1 MNEETFALRDV
12 IRVLRRHQ
20 GQLLATVTLAVLA
33 ALVVSFG
40 QPRRYT
46 SQTQLVV
53 GPTIPSAAL
62 PEAPSGNDLGPL
74 GLDLPAETQARILAS
89 PLMTERVAA
98 RLGRS
103 TDPAHIEELTE
114 RVQAKAV
121 TDNLLLITANAP
133 SSREAAALAN
143 GYAEEYLDYRRDAAR
158 KALQGISNDYQRR
171 ARDAQRRAAALGQQI
186 DNAAAQGADADVTRL
201 TNQRN
206 DLLDQA
212 RMLTRGAQMA
222 AQSQASEYRGGEII
236 APATPPARSSSPNP
250 IRNVVIA
257 ILLGMAAGL
266 SAALLREHIDD
277 RVRTR
282 DQAAQAANAP
292 VLAALPRRPRRPRGE
307 LVTVKAPETMASEAH
322 RQLHRHLVQ
331 RGLGAGLRRLLV
343 TSVEAGPE
351 ASETVANLGDLCAR
365 TGQATMAIAAN
376 PRHSH
381 LHTYLRVRDDPPRPG
396 SDPAGWDPPGEKMA
410 LLTLSALKVTDSN
423 LLVLPSAT
431 VSFDPGELFSSAR
444 LQHLLSLA
452 ADMAN
457 LLIIEA
463 PPILGSHDAVTLTA
477 HVDATLLVVRAGVD
491 KEALTARAAAI
502 LESAGSAPLG
512 VVLYSAR
519 KDDDTVGFLD
529 EHRVDRQHLRPAM
542 PPDARPDLATSGNG
556 RASAAAPV
564 PDPGREEPAR
574 PVRRVRRPD
583 VD

>member
-12 IRVLRRHQ
+12 MRVLRRHR
-20 GQLLATVTLAVLA
+20 GQLLAIMALAVLA

-46 SQTQLVV
+46 SETQLVV
-53 GPTIPSAAL
+53 RPTIPGAAL
-62 PEAPSGNDLGPL
+62 PEAPSGNDVGPL

-89 PLMTERVAA
+89 PLITEQVAA

-103 TDPAHIEELTE
+103 TDPAQIEELTE

-143 GYAEEYLDYRRDAAR
+143 GYAEEYLEYRRNAAR
-158 KALQGISNDYQRR
+158 KALEAISNDYQRR
-171 ARDAQRRAAALGQQI
+171 ARDLQRRAAELGQQI
-186 DNAAAQGADADVTRL
+186 DTAAAQGAAEDVTRL
-201 TNQRN
+201 TNERN

-212 RMLTRGAQMA
+212 RTLTRGARRA
-222 AQSQASEYRGGEII
+222 AQSQASQYRGGEII

-257 ILLGMAAGL
+257 ILLGVAAGV

-292 VLAALPRRPRRPRGE
+292 VLAAPPRRRRRARGE
-307 LVTVKAPETMASEAH
+307 LVTVTAPETIASEAY
-322 RQLHRHLVQ
+322 RQLHRQLVR
-331 RGLGAGLRRLLV
+331 RGLGTEVRRLLV

-376 PRHSH
+376 PRHSR
-381 LHTYLRVRDDPPRPG
+381 LHAYLRVADHPPRRVSHQAGARP
-396 SDPAGWDPPGEKMA
+396 PAEMA
-410 LLTLSALKVTDSN
+410 LVTLSALQVTDSN
-423 LLVLPSAT
+423 LLVLSSQA
-431 VSFDPGELFSSAR
+431 VSFSPGELFSSAR
-444 LQHLLSLA
+444 LQHVFSLA
-452 ADMAN
+452 ADMAQ

-463 PPILGSHDAVTLTA
+463 PPVLGSDDAVTLTA
-477 HVDATLLVVRAGVD
+477 HADATLLVVRAGVD

-502 LESAGSAPLG
+502 LESAGSALLG
-512 VVLYSAR
+512 VVLYSVR

-529 EHRVDRQHLRPAM
+529 EHRVDRDHLRPAIA
-542 PPDARPDLATSGNG
+542 PDARPDHATSGNG
-556 RASAAAPV
+556 RAAAAPV
-564 PDPGREEPAR
+564 PDPRWEEPAR

-583 VD
+583 GR

>member
-12 IRVLRRHQ
+12 MRVLRRHR
-20 GQLLATVTLAVLA
+20 GQLLAIMALAVLA

-46 SQTQLVV
+46 SETQLVV
-53 GPTIPSAAL
+53 RPTIPGAAL
-62 PEAPSGNDLGPL
+62 PEAPSGNDVGPL

-89 PLMTERVAA
+89 PLITEQVAA

-103 TDPAHIEELTE
+103 TDPAQIEELTE

-143 GYAEEYLDYRRDAAR
+143 GYAEEYLEYRRNAAR
-158 KALQGISNDYQRR
+158 KALEAISNDYQRR
-171 ARDAQRRAAALGQQI
+171 ARDLQRRAAELGQQI
-186 DNAAAQGADADVTRL
+186 DTAAAQGAAEDVTRL
-201 TNQRN
+201 TNERN

-212 RMLTRGAQMA
+212 RTLTRGARRA
-222 AQSQASEYRGGEII
+222 AQSQASQYRGGEII

-257 ILLGMAAGL
+257 ILLGVAAGV

-292 VLAALPRRPRRPRGE
+292 VLAAPPRRRRRARGE
-307 LVTVKAPETMASEAH
+307 LVTVTAPETIASEAY
-322 RQLHRHLVQ
+322 RQLHRQLVR
-331 RGLGAGLRRLLV
+331 RGLGTEVRRLLV

-365 TGQATMAIAAN
+365 TEQATMAIAAN
-376 PRHSH
+376 PRHSR
-381 LHTYLRVRDDPPRPG
+381 LHAYLRVADHPPSRVSHQAGAKP
-396 SDPAGWDPPGEKMA
+396 PAEMA
-410 LLTLSALKVTDSN
+410 LVTLSALQVTDSN
-423 LLVLPSAT
+423 LLVLSSQA
-431 VSFDPGELFSSAR
+431 VSFSPGELFSSAR
-444 LQHLLSLA
+444 LQHVFSLA
-452 ADMAN
+452 ADMAQ

-463 PPILGSHDAVTLTA
+463 PPVLGSDDAVTLTA
-477 HVDATLLVVRAGVD
+477 HADATLLVVRAGVD

-502 LESAGSAPLG
+502 LESAGSALLG
-512 VVLYSAR
+512 VVLYSVR

-529 EHRVDRQHLRPAM
+529 EHRVDRDHLRPAIA
-542 PPDARPDLATSGNG
+542 PDARPDHATSGNG
-556 RASAAAPV
+556 RAAAAPV
-564 PDPGREEPAR
+564 PDPRWEEPAR

-583 VD
+583 GR

>member
-12 IRVLRRHQ
+12 MRVLRRHR
-20 GQLLATVTLAVLA
+20 GQLLAIMALAVLA

-46 SQTQLVV
+46 SETQLVV
-53 GPTIPSAAL
+53 RPTIPGAAL
-62 PEAPSGNDLGPL
+62 PEAPSGNDVGPL

-89 PLMTERVAA
+89 PLITEQVAA

-103 TDPAHIEELTE
+103 TDPAQIEELTE

-143 GYAEEYLDYRRDAAR
+143 GYAEEYLEYRRNAAR
-158 KALQGISNDYQRR
+158 KALEAISNDYQRR
-171 ARDAQRRAAALGQQI
+171 ARDLQRRAAELGQQI
-186 DNAAAQGADADVTRL
+186 DTAAAQGAAEDVTRL
-201 TNQRN
+201 TNERN

-212 RMLTRGAQMA
+212 RTLTRGARRA
-222 AQSQASEYRGGEII
+222 AQSQASQYRGGEII

-257 ILLGMAAGL
+257 ILLGVAAGV

-292 VLAALPRRPRRPRGE
+292 VLAAPPRRRRRARGE
-307 LVTVKAPETMASEAH
+307 LVTVTAPETIASEAY
-322 RQLHRHLVQ
+322 RQLHRQLVR
-331 RGLGAGLRRLLV
+331 RGLGTEVRRLLV

-365 TGQATMAIAAN
+365 TEQATMAIAAN
-376 PRHSH
+376 PRHSR
-381 LHTYLRVRDDPPRPG
+381 LHAYLRVADHPPRRVSHQAGAKP
-396 SDPAGWDPPGEKMA
+396 PAEMA
-410 LLTLSALKVTDSN
+410 LVTLSALQVTDSN
-423 LLVLPSAT
+423 LLVLSSQA
-431 VSFDPGELFSSAR
+431 VSFSPGELFSSAR
-444 LQHLLSLA
+444 LQHVFSLA
-452 ADMAN
+452 ADMAQ

-463 PPILGSHDAVTLTA
+463 PPVLGSDDAVTLTA
-477 HVDATLLVVRAGVD
+477 HADATLLVVRAGVD

-502 LESAGSAPLG
+502 LESAGSALLG
-512 VVLYSAR
+512 VVLYSVR

-529 EHRVDRQHLRPAM
+529 EHRVDRDHLRPAIA
-542 PPDARPDLATSGNG
+542 PDARPDHATSGNG
-556 RASAAAPV
+556 RAAAAPV
-564 PDPGREEPAR
+564 PDPRWEEPAR

-583 VD
+583 GR

>member
-12 IRVLRRHQ
+12 MRVLRRHR

-46 SQTQLVV
+46 SETQLVV
-53 GPTIPSAAL
+53 GPTIPGAAL

-89 PLMTERVAA
+89 PLISERVAA
-98 RLGRS
+98 RLGLS
-103 TDPAHIEELTE
+103 TDPAHIEELAE

-143 GYAEEYLDYRRDAAR
+143 GYAEEYLDYRQDAAR
-158 KALQGISNDYQRR
+158 KALQAISNDYQRR

-186 DNAAAQGADADVTRL
+186 DNAAAQGAAEDVTRL

-212 RMLTRGAQMA
+212 RMLTRGAKRA
-222 AQSQASEYRGGEII
+222 AQSQASEYRSGEII

-257 ILLGMAAGL
+257 ILLGTAMGV

-292 VLAALPRRPRRPRGE
+292 VLAALPRRRRRARGE
-307 LVTVKAPETMASEAH
+307 LVTVKAPETMASEAY
-322 RQLHRHLVQ
+322 RQLHRHLVR
-331 RGLGAGLRRLLV
+331 RGLGAGVRRLLV

-381 LHTYLRVRDDPPRPG
+381 LHTYLRVPDDPPRPG
-396 SDPAGWDPPGEKMA
+396 SDPAGWNPPGEMA
-410 LLTLSALKVTDSN
+410 LVTLSALKVTDSN
-423 LLVLPSAT
+423 LLVLPSRT
-431 VSFDPGELFSSAR
+431 VSFSPGELFSSAR
-444 LQHLLSLA
+444 LKHIFSLA
-452 ADMAN
+452 ADTAN

-477 HVDATLLVVRAGVD
+477 HADASLLVVRAGVD

-519 KDDDTVGFLD
+519 KDDETVGFLD
-529 EHRVDRQHLRPAM
+529 EHRGDRQHLRPAM
-542 PPDARPDLATSGNG
+542 PPDARPDLASSGNG

-574 PVRRVRRPD
+574 PVRHMRRPD
-583 VD
+583 GG